1 MVVMGTMNVRQAAD
15 YLGRRVKTLQRWER
29 SGVLIPASRTPTNRR
44 VYTKGQLDAHLG
56 VRREVPRPTR
66 IVAYCRVSSA
76 AQRPDLVNQRKAL
89 EDFCGARGLAGTE
102 FVTET
107 GGGLNLL
114 RPKFVDLMQSVERG
128 EVLTL
133 VIAHKDRLC
142 RFGFDWFSQFCG
154 QHGCALLV
162 LNHETLSPEQEM
174 IQDLLAI
181 VHCFSARLYG
191 LRNYRKAL
199 RKALEK
205 DAA

>member
-1 MVVMGTMNVRQAAD
+1 MNTMNIKQSAD
-15 YLGRRVKTLQRWER
+15 YLGRVVKTLQRWER
-29 SGVLIPASRTPTNRR
+29 SGVLVPVSRTKTNRR
-44 VYTKGQLDAHLG
+44 VYTKEQLDEYLG
-56 VRREVPRPTR
+56 LRREVPRPTR
-66 IVAYCRVSSA
+66 LIAYCRVSSV
-76 AQRPDLVNQRKAL
+76 AQRPDLLNQRKAL
-89 EDFCGARGLAGTE
+89 EDFCVGRGLAGVE

-114 RPKFVDLMQSVERG
+114 RPKFLDLMKSVERG
-128 EVLTL
+128 EVMTL

-142 RFGFDWFSQFCG
+142 RFGFDWFARFCE
-154 QHGCALLV
+154 QHGCTLLV

-199 RKALEK
+199 KKALEK

>member
-1 MVVMGTMNVRQAAD
+1 M
-15 YLGRRVKTLQRWER
+15 QRWER
-29 SGVLIPASRTPTNRR
+29 SGVLIPVSRTKTNRR
-44 VYTKGQLDAHLG
+44 VYTKEQLDEYLG
-56 VRREVPRPTR
+56 IRREIPRPTR
-66 IVAYCRVSSA
+66 IIAYCRVSSV

-89 EDFCGARGLAGTE
+89 EDFCVGKGLAGVE
-102 FVTET
+102 FMTET

-114 RPKFVDLMQSVERG
+114 RPKFLDLMKSVEHG

-142 RFGFDWFSQFCG
+142 RFGFDWFARFCE
-154 QHGCALLV
+154 QHGCSLLV

-199 RKALEK
+199 KKALEK